1 MLEKR
6 PVLLASII
14 IAVLVA
20 VIFYAPIFQGKV
32 FVSGDSLAPAAAVKP
47 LAKHFWETF
56 EYPTWSPYIFAGMPS
71 VGSVMYTPFG
81 YFPYIPFEILN
92 QAVDVNFLLI
102 HILHFLATGIFMFIF
117 CRSKDLDFFPSLF
130 GAIAWTF
137 APFLIVMETVG
148 HGSQLM
154 TTAYI
159 PIVFWAIDKLFEK
172 QNFYYLALSSLLV
185 GMQFQRSHPQISYY
199 TLLLVGLYFLFKVVY
214 NFKDKKE
221 PTESAKMLGFLA
233 GAVLIGLGLAAMIYL
248 PIHEYTPYSIRGISD
263 GSGGSGGAGFEYAT
277 QWSLHPKE
285 MITFLVPSFFGFGGQ
300 TYWGFMPFTDYPN
313 YVGIGTVLLAIFTLV
328 YKRERITVFFWT
340 VVILAFVISWG
351 KEAPILYKPLYDIL
365 PYFNKFRVPAMIM
378 VLVQFGLAFLA
389 AKGIQNIFEIAKLK
403 ENDKSLADLSKKFM
417 FVGGGLLAVF
427 VIILVSQSEI
437 TDSYNIYNSTKGIP
451 QQYYKQVNSQR
462 WDLLSNDLTLGF
474 MFLIA
479 SFGLGFAAMK
489 KSISPMILGI
499 GLCVVLVIDVFRLG
513 FDLQDPKPSKS
524 IENYLKPTADVNF
537 LKKDKSAYR
546 ILPLGRSIQNSNV
559 WAAHEISTILG
570 YHPAKVGRYQKALDK
585 ITLQNRSFLNMLN
598 VKYFVVEGQKGQFP
612 GTKEVFS
619 AGQRTVYEN
628 TLALPRAF
636 FVKSYETVKEE
647 GETFR
652 KMSVFDPNQ
661 LAFVEGNPN
670 FQIAPNFN
678 GQVKSIKTSLHSL
691 EVETESNS
699 DGLLVLSEIGFEPG
713 WKAYIDGNETEI
725 FPTNYVLQS
734 VKVPAGSHKV
744 ELKME
749 LDSFQYGKM
758 ATILCAL
765 FCFGGLI
772 FFRKQRE

>member
-14 IAVLVA
+14 LAVLVA

-32 FVSGDSLAPAAAVKP
+32 FVSGDSLAPTAAIKP
-47 LAKHFWETF
+47 LAKYFWETF
-56 EYPTWSPYIFAGMPS
+56 EYPTWNPYIFAGMPS

-92 QAVDVNFLLI
+92 QAIDVNFLLI

-130 GAIAWTF
+130 GSIAWTF

-159 PIVFWAIDKLFEK
+159 PIVFWAVDKLFEK
-172 QNFYYLALSSLLV
+172 QNFYYFALSSLLF

-214 NFKDKKE
+214 NFKDKNK
-221 PTESAKMLGFLA
+221 PDESVKMLGFLA
-233 GAVLIGLGLAAMIYL
+233 GAVVLGLGLAAMIYL
-248 PIHEYTPYSIRGISD
+248 PIYEYTPYSIRGISD
-263 GSGGSGGAGFEYAT
+263 GGSGGGAGFDYAT

-313 YVGIGTVLLAIFTLV
+313 YVGIATVLLAIFTLA
-328 YKRERITVFFWT
+328 YKRERITVFFWAA
-340 VVILAFVISWG
+340 VILAFVISWG
-351 KEAPILYKPLYDIL
+351 KETPILYKPLYEIL

-389 AKGIQNIFEIAKLK
+389 AKGIQNVFEIAKMK
-403 ENDKSLADLSKKFM
+403 EKELSNFSKKFM
-417 FVGGGLLAVF
+417 YVGGGLLGVF
-427 VIILVSQSEI
+427 VIILVLQSEI
-437 TDSYNIYNSTKGIP
+437 TESYNIYNSSKGIP
-451 QQYYKQVNSQR
+451 QQYYKQFNTQR
-462 WDLLSNDLTLGF
+462 WDLLSKDLTLGF
-474 MFLIA
+474 VFLIA
-479 SFGLGFAAMK
+479 TIGLGFAAIK
-489 KSISPMILGI
+489 KSISPMILGV
-499 GLCVVLVIDVFRLG
+499 GLCVVLVFDVFRIG
-513 FDLQDPKPSKS
+513 FNLQDPKPSKN
-524 IENYLKPTADVNF
+524 IENYLKPTADVIF
-537 LKKDKSAYR
+537 LKNDKSAYR

-570 YHPAKVGRYQKALDK
+570 YHPAKIGRYQKALDK

-612 GTKEVFS
+612 STKEVFS
-619 AGQRTVYEN
+619 GEQRTVYEN
-628 TLALPRAF
+628 LLVMPRAF
-636 FVKSYETVKEE
+636 FVKSYEAVKDENE
-647 GETFR
+647 IFR
-652 KMSVFDPNQ
+652 KMSVYDPKQ
-661 LAFVEGNPN
+661 TAFVEGDLNL
-670 FQIAPNFN
+670 QILPNFN
-678 GQVKSIKTSLHSL
+678 GKVKNIKTSLQSL

-699 DGLLVLSEIGFEPG
+699 EGLLVLSEIGFEPG
-713 WKAYIDGNETEI
+713 WKAYIDGNETKI
-725 FPTNYVLQS
+725 FPANYVLQS
-734 VKVPAGSHKV
+734 VKVPAGTHKV
-744 ELKME
+744 ELRME

-765 FCFGGLI
+765 FCFGSLI